1 MNNILKKITNL
12 FFTTTVYYFATL
24 PENIDTFLRK
34 QTVASIEQSIKQ
46 CSNAFAAALFA
57 KRYKRYKRYTFE
69 SKGMALRAFP
79 FALRA
84 FQ

>member
-1 MNNILKKITNL
+1 MNNILKKNTNL

-57 KRYKRYKRYTFE
+57 KRYKQCSNALTYTSKRYKRYKRYTF
-69 SKGMALRAFP
+69 
-79 FALRA
+79 
-84 FQ
+84 

>member
-1 MNNILKKITNL
+1 MNNILKKNTNL

-46 CSNAFAAALFA
+46 CSNATLFSQNSDKALQ
-57 KRYKRYKRYTFE
+57 TLQTLHILE
-69 SKGMALRAFP
+69 
-79 FALRA
+79 
-84 FQ
+84 